1 MRALF
6 VAHGP
11 AFKQH
16 LTVPVFDNIN
26 VYVLL
31 AKLIGLKPLHNEGRP
46 AVTAGML
53 RMVALPSG
61 P

>member
-1 MRALF
+1 LF

-11 AFKQH
+11 SLKQH
-16 LTVPVFDNIN
+16 LVVPVFDTVN

-31 AKLIGLKPLHNEGRP
+31 AKLMGVKPLHNAGNP
-46 AVTAGML
+46 AATAGML